1 MVRSLLALVIVVSLS
16 ACSGGSDNSTSSQT
30 APPPGSTTPQPT
42 AQAGR
47 FNGPVS
53 SMAPVPNGNGDVY
66 VAGHFTTYNNQPVR
80 PVVRLR
86 PDDTLNDSFKLTDT
100 VSAVSST
107 TLIPAIAAADDGS
120 GDLYIAEVF
129 VGIDDSLDDKA
140 QVWKVTSGG
149 AMASGFTPGTAREFG
164 SFPTPTHTDILALVP
179 VGDGSGR
186 VYVGGLFSQYNQTPV
201 VHLVRLSS
209 NGTIDPTFNASA
221 STTSAPGV
229 RDLLPAK
236 DGSGDLYVMSYG
248 WADDGGATP
257 TLGSLSV
264 YRRNADGVQDPSF
277 ATFTSFDRLRFF
289 ALVEDGS
296 GDIFVSGRFVRCC
309 GLNELVPGFVR
320 LNPDGTVDQTSS
332 RPQTGFPKPMAKAT
346 DGTNDWFVVTNVVNT
361 TEGTLAG
368 SLLERYKADG
378 TLDLSFTA
386 GQTNIADTPQ
396 CTVINHVLCDGI
408 EIVMSAPDATG
419 DIYVAGG
426 FTTYNSVPV
435 GHIVRINRDGTF
447 E

>member
-1 MVRSLLALVIVVSLS
+1 MVRSLLSLVIVVSLF

-30 APPPGSTTPQPT
+30 APPPGSTSPQPI

-53 SMAPVPNGNGDVY
+53 AMTPVPNGNGDIY

-86 PDDTLNDSFKLTDT
+86 PDGTLNDSFKLTDT

-129 VGIDDSLDDKA
+129 VGIDDSPDDKA

-149 AMASGFTPGTAREFG
+149 AMASGFTSGTARDLG

-201 VHLVRLSS
+201 VHLVRLNT

-264 YRRNADGVQDPSF
+264 YRRNADGTQDPSF

-309 GLNELVPGFVR
+309 GIDGTVPGFVR
-320 LNPDGTVDQTSS
+320 LNPDGTVDQTSP
-332 RPQTGFPKPMAKAT
+332 RPQTGFPRPMAKAT

-361 TEGTLAG
+361 TDGTLAG
-368 SLLERYKADG
+368 SLVERYKADG
-378 TLDLSFTA
+378 PLDSNFTV
-386 GQTNIADTPQ
+386 GQTNIADTSQ
-396 CTVINHVLCDGI
+396 CTVINHVLCNGI
-408 EIVMSAPDATG
+408 EIVMPAPDATG
-419 DIYVAGG
+419 DVYVAGG
-426 FTTYNSVPV
+426 FTTYNSIAV
-435 GHIVRINRDGTF
+435 GHIVRVNANGTL